1 VLPWEHRAPPVVYK
15 YLPPERFHI
24 LPDGRVRFSQRSV
37 FEDDHELQPDYAT
50 FGTRSEIWRFAIA
63 KGIRLSRGGLPAG
76 VIVEA
81 LVGNE
86 RYQKLAI
93 ETLQKNVHAR
103 DEIGSFCVTEAI
115 DSQRMWSEY
124 AANETGFAIGFDTNH
139 TEFKR
144 LSTPGRFGKVFYSDE
159 PVGSAL
165 ASLFT
170 NEAAGDMFRKR
181 MKYAFEREWR
191 IVRLLRRL
199 ELHSASTFMSP
210 FNPLCVS
217 EIISRPGCSIED
229 RIRLLVRDD
238 ARYEHVRVTR
248 LDAKLC

>member
-1 VLPWEHRAPPVVYK
+1 M
-15 YLPPERFHI
+15 
-24 LPDGRVRFSQRSV
+24 RFSQRSV
-37 FEDDHELQPDYAT
+37 FEDDHELQPEYAM

-63 KGIRLSRGGLPAG
+63 KGIRLSGGGLPAG

-81 LVGNE
+81 LVGNA
-86 RYQKLAI
+86 RHQKLMI
-93 ETLQKNVHAR
+93 ETLKNNVHAR

-124 AANETGFAIGFDTNH
+124 AANDTGFAIGFDTNH
-139 TEFKR
+139 AEFKR
-144 LSTPGRFGKVFYSDE
+144 LSTPGKFGKVFYSDE

-165 ASLFT
+165 ASLLT

-199 ELHSASTFMSP
+199 ELHGAAIFMSP

-217 EIISRPGCSIED
+217 EIIIRPRCSVED
-229 RIRLLVRDD
+229 RIRLLVRED
-238 ARYEHVRVTR
+238 ARYNHVKVKR
-248 LDAKLC
+248 LDDQLN